1 MKETPFNSNSIYEV
15 LYICDSRDTDHHKLF
30 HVKCKKCGYENDVR
44 KFTIDHTEKCHHVD
58 CTGYPV
64 QIIKGASSAQKRLY
78 DIFGSMKV
86 RCYNRNDK
94 SYRFYGGRGIKICE
108 EWLNDKNSFVN
119 WALDNGYE
127 EGLTIDR
134 INSDKDYCPENC
146 RWVTLNDNARY
157 KSSTSILTVNG
168 ETHTGKEW
176 ARILNIGVNVINRML
191 RRYGKNITIQFIIAR
206 QNDMSLKL
214 PNSNISWLDVYN
226 IPHQK

>member
-1 MKETPFNSNSIYEV
+1 MIN
-15 LYICDSRDTDHHKLF
+15 L
-30 HVKCKKCGYENDVR
+30 
-44 KFTIDHTEKCHHVD
+44 IDFMEE
-58 CTGYPV
+58 G
-64 QIIKGASSAQKRLY
+64 
-78 DIFGSMKV
+78 
-86 RCYNRNDK
+86 
-94 SYRFYGGRGIKICE
+94 GIKICE

-168 ETHTGKEW
+168 ETHTGREW

-206 QNDMSLKL
+206 QNDMSLKS

-226 IPHQK
+226 IPH